1 MKIFHRLIIAFR
13 IPPQMNQL
21 LANDDGM
28 MDILHRS
35 THLLYLNAK
44 THLSLCIDA
53 YTMKILHRVHI
64 ALKG

>member
-1 MKIFHRLIIAFR
+1 
-13 IPPQMNQL
+13 MNQL

-28 MDILHRS
+28 MDILHSS

-44 THLSLCIDA
+44 THLSLYIDA
-53 YTMKILHRVHI
+53 YTMKILHRVQI